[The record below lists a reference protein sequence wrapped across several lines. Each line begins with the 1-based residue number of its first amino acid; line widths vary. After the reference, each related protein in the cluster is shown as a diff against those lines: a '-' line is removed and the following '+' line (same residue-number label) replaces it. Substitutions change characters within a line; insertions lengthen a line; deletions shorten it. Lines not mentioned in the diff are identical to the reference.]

1 MPFPNGEN
9 GIAKK
14 RFEKNVE
21 KRFEKNCRKT
31 ENGRHKKNRKRK

>member
-21 KRFEKNCRKT
+21 KRFEKIVEKRKT
-31 ENGRHKKNRKRK
+31 ADTKNSKRK